1 MNVFPAKHDK
11 FQLPLWLNALLLTLV
26 KMEAMA
32 EGRAVFDPMSWRV
45 FCGRKSLYKANNSW
59 AAAAAAAAAVKQF
72 GCRAHL
78 ISPGSPHMT
87 HDTNPLQ
94 RPTVIT
100 ENELCDTGKAA
111 KVWQFPQRTWAHS
124 PRSAKHYF
132 KQVDADVDVMK
143 VYRFS
148 CFLWNYFFQDF

>member
-11 FQLPLWLNALLLTLV
+11 FQLPVWLNALLLTLV

-45 FCGRKSLYKANNSW
+45 FCWRKSLYKANNSQ
-59 AAAAAAAAAVKQF
+59 AVAAAAAAVKRC
-72 GCRAHL
+72 GCRAHQ
-78 ISPGSPHMT
+78 ISPGSSHVT

-111 KVWQFPQRTWAHS
+111 KFRQLLQRTWARS
-124 PRSAKHYF
+124 LRSAKHNF
-132 KQVDADVDVMK
+132 KQVDADVMK
-143 VYRFS
+143 VYKFD
-148 CFLWNYFFQDF
+148 CFVWNSSG